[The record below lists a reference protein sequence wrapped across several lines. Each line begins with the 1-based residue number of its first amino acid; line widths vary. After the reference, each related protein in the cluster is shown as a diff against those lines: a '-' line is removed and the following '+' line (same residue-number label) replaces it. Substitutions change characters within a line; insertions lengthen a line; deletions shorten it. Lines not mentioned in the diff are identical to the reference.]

1 MRTTL
6 LTRMLGQAS
15 WLVLLWPSATI
26 HAKLPAAVAINEGAG
41 RGDLLIVPVRMERG
55 DELPFVVDTGSSGT
69 LLDESLERKLGKRV
83 GTLSMQGW
91 GKTTER
97 PMYAAPPLYLGGAR
111 LITGS
116 NIVTVDFKT
125 FPSAGG
131 RPIMGILGIDCLKHY
146 CIQLDFEAGKMR
158 FLKPDGINGARLGKA
173 YPITYDEGR
182 PWVLHNGLVEGAGA
196 YTLVDTG
203 YQTDGAV
210 QDLSFENTYVSE
222 RVWEGRRYTELVLGN
237 GGYVLG
243 LRFLAR
249 HLVTLDFPSG
259 VMYLRQQSAGPL
271 PGDMVPF
278 FKTTRVEALEPLI
291 KAVLQENAGA
301 ARSELVAIEQGGAAE
316 RTKVVA
322 KKLAATLGNEPKPT
336 PDSVPPQVTQL
347 ALGDAKPTI
356 AQVGWLQPAA
366 NRIPPSKEIHS
377 PLLDSG
383 RVYATGLYAHSPSRY
398 VFQLSGRWR
407 KLRGEAGLHTAFQPY
422 AFGVVFVIKTDGKE
436 VFRSSIIRGT
446 AKPKYEIDLTAV
458 KTLELLV
465 EQATDR
471 NGGNWALWLDPTL
484 FRDGKAPG
492 NDARS
497 L

>member
-15 WLVLLWPSATI
+15 WLMLLWPSATI

-41 RGDLLIVPVRMERG
+41 RGDFLIVPVRMARG
-55 DELPFVVDTGSSGT
+55 DELPFAVDTGSSGT
-69 LLDESLERKLGKRV
+69 LLDESLEP
-83 GTLSMQGW
+83 LSS
-91 GKTTER
+91 R
-97 PMYAAPPLYLGGAR
+97 
-111 LITGS
+111 
-116 NIVTVDFKT
+116 
-125 FPSAGG
+125 
-131 RPIMGILGIDCLKHY
+131 
-146 CIQLDFEAGKMR
+146 
-158 FLKPDGINGARLGKA
+158 
-173 YPITYDEGR
+173 
-182 PWVLHNGLVEGAGA
+182 
-196 YTLVDTG
+196 
-203 YQTDGAV
+203 
-210 QDLSFENTYVSE
+210 
-222 RVWEGRRYTELVLGN
+222 
-237 GGYVLG
+237 
-243 LRFLAR
+243 
-249 HLVTLDFPSG
+249 
-259 VMYLRQQSAGPL
+259 
-271 PGDMVPF
+271 
-278 FKTTRVEALEPLI
+278 TTRVEALEPLI
-291 KAVLQENAGA
+291 KAVLQEEAGA
-301 ARSELVAIEQGGAAE
+301 ARWELAAIEQGGAAE
-316 RTKVVA
+316 LTKVVA

-356 AQVGWLQPAA
+356 AEVGWLQPAA

-446 AKPKYEIDLTAV
+446 ANPKYEIDLTAV
-458 KTLELLV
+458 KSLELLV

-484 FRDGKAPG
+484 FRDRKAPG

-497 L
+497 LTF